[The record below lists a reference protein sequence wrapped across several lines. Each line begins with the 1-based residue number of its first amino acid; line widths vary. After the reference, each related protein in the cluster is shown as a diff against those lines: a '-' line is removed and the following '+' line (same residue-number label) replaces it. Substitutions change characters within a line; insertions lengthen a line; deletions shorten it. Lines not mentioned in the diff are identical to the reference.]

1 MTERQATL
9 LKHLIETYIDSA
21 EPVASALLAQSVR
34 VSSATVRNDMANLET
49 DGFIEQPHTSAGRVP
64 TIKGYQHYL
73 ASFLQPQDPS
83 IAQKKLLDEAFQADS
98 PIRSVAKVLADE
110 AGLAV
115 MVALSEYD
123 FYYTGLSRLF
133 AQPEFMRQD
142 LVISISS
149 VLDALDEAL
158 REVWQSTQDE
168 TRILLGEEN
177 PFSPQTSLILRRAPV
192 NEKQRG
198 LIGILGPTRLNYH
211 RTTGLIE
218 HATMTLTNHYT

>member
-115 MVALSEYD
+115 MVALLKVPV
-123 FYYTGLSRLF
+123 T
-133 AQPEFMRQD
+133 
-142 LVISISS
+142 
-149 VLDALDEAL
+149 VL
-158 REVWQSTQDE
+158 
-168 TRILLGEEN
+168 
-177 PFSPQTSLILRRAPV
+177 RA
-192 NEKQRG
+192 K
-198 LIGILGPTRLNYH
+198 
-211 RTTGLIE
+211 TT
-218 HATMTLTNHYT
+218 NW